1 MSEEKSSSILNLKV
15 LTPDGPILE
24 GEVYEVS
31 IPGTLGEMGIFPQH
45 AALLT
50 GIIPGRLAYR
60 APDGDDTAAVGRGV
74 AEVQNNEVR
83 ILVNQAMLR
92 EEIKVADLETRRTAL
107 VEEID
112 KESHAAKLKELEEEL
127 LLLDVQLQVGKG
139 GE

>member
-1 MSEEKSSSILNLKV
+1 MSEEKSSSTLNLKV
-15 LTPDGPILE
+15 LTPDGPVLE

-50 GIIPGRLAYR
+50 GIIPGKLAYR

-92 EEIKVADLETRRTAL
+92 EEINAADLEKRRTAL

-112 KESHAAKLKELEEEL
+112 KESHAARLTELEEEL
-127 LLLDVQLQVGKG
+127 LLLDIQMQVAKG
-139 GE
+139 TE